1 MKTDQEFLRGIY
13 EKAVLARE
21 EDSVK
26 VTRRPYHKYVRYAA
40 MVAVL
45 ALLIVPASIYGTKKQ
60 TPQTQGEPGNEPLTI
75 SSQRTIPTSSNIFD
89 GTITTLEVK
98 NGEYYITISIDE
110 TYVGKL
116 SGEVTLYYK
125 PSKESVIFSLKEG
138 EKALFYTDYNKDMLV
153 VNEAEN
159 GICRYLYNEN
169 GTKVY
174 ETYFG
179 EKVYANE
186 LKSQ

>member
-13 EKAVLARE
+13 EKAALARE

-26 VTRRPYHKYVRYAA
+26 VTRHPYHKYVRYAA

-45 ALLIVPASIYGTKKQ
+45 ALLIAPASIYGIRNQK
-60 TPQTQGEPGNEPLTI
+60 PHIEGEPGNEPLVI

-89 GTITTLEVK
+89 GTITSLEVK
-98 NGEYYITISIDE
+98 NGEYHITIAIDE
-110 TYVGKL
+110 TYVGDQA
-116 SGEVTLYYK
+116 GEVTLSYK

-138 EKALFYTDYNKDMLV
+138 EKALFYTNYYNDVLV
-153 VNEAEN
+153 VNEVEN
-159 GICRYLYNEN
+159 GICRYLYNKN